1 MSMQNVRENK
11 LVAAILLVPASG
23 WLVIFFTLPLAIVW
37 VYSFGERGP
46 QGQTLLALSLENYQR
61 AVEWIHLGIFLKSIW
76 IAAVATGIC
85 FAMGFPLALGIAFAP
100 AQYKNILMLLVI
112 LPFWTNLL
120 IRTYAWIAVLRTRGF
135 LNFGLEWVHG
145 KLDATFTLIG
155 LPDVMGTFTPL
166 ALLYNIPA
174 VIIGLVYVALPF
186 LVLPIYATLEKL
198 DRSYLEASL
207 DLGAG
212 QWRTLFSI
220 TMPLAFPGIFSGLLL
235 VFILSLGTYLTP
247 ILLGGTDSMMIG
259 NLIAQ
264 EFGSARDWPFGS
276 AISFLLLY
284 VTFIVLWLRAVVASR
299 SKGVGY

>member
-1 MSMQNVRENK
+1 MSMQNLRDNK
-11 LVAAILLVPASG
+11 LVGAILLVPAAG

-46 QGQTLLALSLENYQR
+46 QGQTLLALSLENYKR
-61 AVEWIHLGIFLKSIW
+61 AVEWIHLGILFKSIW
-76 IAAVATGIC
+76 IAAMATVIC
-85 FAMGFPLALGIAFAP
+85 FIMGFPLAMGIAFAP
-100 AQYKNILMLLVI
+100 KQYKNILMLLVI

-135 LNFGLEWVHG
+135 LNFGLEWIHQ
-145 KLDATFTLIG
+145 KLDVIFTFIS
-155 LPDVMGTFTPL
+155 LPDLMGTFKPL

-198 DRSYLEASL
+198 DKSYMEASL

-212 QWRTLFSI
+212 HWRTLFSV
-220 TMPLAFPGIFSGLLL
+220 TFPLAFPGIFSGLLL

-247 ILLGGTDSMMIG
+247 ILLGGTGSMMIG

-284 VTFIVLWLRAVVASR
+284 ITFIILWLKAVVASR

>member
-1 MSMQNVRENK
+1 MSEQNVRENK
-11 LVAAILLVPASG
+11 LVAAILLVPAST
-23 WLVIFFTLPLAIVW
+23 WLLIFFTLPLAIVW

-46 QGQTLLALSLENYQR
+46 QGQTLLALSLDNYKR
-61 AVEWIHLGIFLKSIW
+61 AVEWIHLGILWKSLW
-76 IAAVATGIC
+76 IAAVSMVIC

-100 AQYKNILMLLVI
+100 AKYKNILMLLVI

-135 LNFGLEWVHG
+135 LNFGLEWIHQ
-145 KLDATFTLIG
+145 KLDAIFTFIS
-155 LPDVMGTFTPL
+155 LPDLMGTFKPL

-186 LVLPIYATLEKL
+186 MVLPIYATLEKL
-198 DRSYLEASL
+198 DRSHLEASL

-212 QWRTLFSI
+212 QWRTLFSVTI
-220 TMPLAFPGIFSGLLL
+220 PLAFPGIFSGLLL

-284 VTFIVLWLRAVVASR
+284 ITFIVLWLRAVVASR
-299 SKGVGY
+299 SKGIGY

>member
-1 MSMQNVRENK
+1 
-11 LVAAILLVPASG
+11 
-23 WLVIFFTLPLAIVW
+23 
-37 VYSFGERGP
+37 
-46 QGQTLLALSLENYQR
+46 
-61 AVEWIHLGIFLKSIW
+61 
-76 IAAVATGIC
+76 
-85 FAMGFPLALGIAFAP
+85 MGFPLAKGIAFAP
-100 AQYKNILMLLVI
+100 VQYKNILLLLVI

-145 KLDATFTLIG
+145 KLDAVFTFIA
-155 LPDVMGTFTPL
+155 LPDLMGTFKPL
-166 ALLYNIPA
+166 ALLYNTPA

-212 QWRTLFSI
+212 HWRTLFSI
-220 TMPLAFPGIFSGLLL
+220 TIPLAFPGIFSGLLL
-235 VFILSLGTYLTP
+235 VFILSLGTFLTP
-247 ILLGGTDSMMIG
+247 ILLGGTRSMMIG

-284 VTFIVLWLRAVVASR
+284 VTFIILWLRAVIASR

>member
-11 LVAAILLVPASG
+11 LVAALLLVPATG

-46 QGQTLLALSLENYQR
+46 QGQTLLALSLDNYKR
-61 AVEWIHLGIFLKSIW
+61 AVEWIHLGILWKSLW
-76 IAAVATGIC
+76 IAAVSTALC
-85 FAMGFPLALGIAFAP
+85 FAMGFPLAMGIAFAP

-135 LNFGLEWVHG
+135 LNFGLEWIHQ
-145 KLDATFTLIG
+145 KLDAIFTFIS
-155 LPDVMGTFTPL
+155 LPDLMGTFKPL

-186 LVLPIYATLEKL
+186 MVLPIYATLEKL
-198 DRSYLEASL
+198 DRSHLEASL

-212 QWRTLFSI
+212 QWRTLFSVTI
-220 TMPLAFPGIFSGLLL
+220 PLAFPGIFSGLLL
-235 VFILSLGTYLTP
+235 VFILSLGAYLTP

-284 VTFIVLWLRAVVASR
+284 ITFIVLWLRAVVASR
-299 SKGVGY
+299 SKGIGY

>member
-1 MSMQNVRENK
+1 MQNLRDNK
-11 LVAAILLVPASG
+11 LVGAILLVPAAG

-46 QGQTLLALSLENYQR
+46 QGQTLLALSLENYKR
-61 AVEWIHLGIFLKSIW
+61 AVEWIHLGILFKSIW
-76 IAAVATGIC
+76 IAAMATVIC
-85 FAMGFPLALGIAFAP
+85 FIMGFPLAMGIAFAP
-100 AQYKNILMLLVI
+100 KQYKNILMLLVI

-135 LNFGLEWVHG
+135 LNFGLEWIHQ
-145 KLDATFTLIG
+145 KLDVIFTFIS
-155 LPDVMGTFTPL
+155 LPDLMGTFKPL

-198 DRSYLEASL
+198 DKSYMEASL

-212 QWRTLFSI
+212 HWRTLFSV
-220 TMPLAFPGIFSGLLL
+220 TFPLAFPGIFSGLLL

-247 ILLGGTDSMMIG
+247 ILLGGTGSMMIG

-284 VTFIVLWLRAVVASR
+284 ITFIILWLKAVVASR

>member
-1 MSMQNVRENK
+1 MSEQNWRENK
-11 LVAAILLVPASG
+11 LAAAILLVPAST
-23 WLVIFFTLPLAIVW
+23 WLVIFFTLPLVIIW
-37 VYSFGERGP
+37 IYSFGQRGP
-46 QGQTLLALSLENYQR
+46 QGQTLLALSFENYQR
-61 AVEWIHLGIFLKSIW
+61 ALEWIHLGILWKSLW
-76 IAAVATGIC
+76 IAAVSTVIC
-85 FAMGFPLALGIAFAP
+85 FAMGFPLAMGIAFAP
-100 AQYKNILMLLVI
+100 KKYKNILMLLVI

-135 LNFGLEWVHG
+135 LNFGLEWLQV
-145 KLDATFTLIG
+145 KLDALLTLAG
-155 LPDVMGTFTPL
+155 FPDLVGTFEPL
-166 ALLYNIPA
+166 ALLYNTQA

-198 DRSYLEASL
+198 DHSYLEASL

-212 QWRTLFSI
+212 QWRTLFAI

-276 AISFLLLY
+276 ALSFLLLY
-284 VTFIVLWLRAVVASR
+284 ITFIVLWLRAVVASR